1 MTTQDIICG
10 RTMLP
15 TKWQG
20 WPINWLFIC
29 DVALVT
35 LFYLCYDI
43 CYIEYASCY
52 IGYTLNNLAYTLLPC
67 LHCCPWYPRLQPFRQ
82 VPLMWWH
89 CSSLTQLPHASAQS
103 CPKVWPSHSVEYPNI
118 NTKIRW
124 NKSLRHPLHLYS
136 HTSRLPQY
144 NTKNEVAENT
154 RYF

>member
-103 CPKVWPSHSVEYPNI
+103 CPKVWLSHSEFPII
-118 NTKIRW
+118 NTDEIKINVIRFTFI
-124 NKSLRHPLHLYS
+124 NTQAASL
-136 HTSRLPQY
+136 
-144 NTKNEVAENT
+144 NTKQQWSFFIAEH
-154 RYF
+154 